1 MRLLLI
7 MAALIPFAYLQ
18 EPARQVQQDGTGV
31 VDRLRERRSGTDP
44 IAIAKGPPAKRKNLP
59 LNKPNKP
66 KPITPP
72 THRPLKSNN
81 RLLYSA
87 ADGYYNEMFN

>member
-7 MAALIPFAYLQ
+7 VAALIPFAYLQ
-18 EPARQVQQDGTGV
+18 EPGRQVQRDGTGF
-31 VDRLRERRSGTDP
+31 VDRLGKRGSGDP

-72 THRPLKSNN
+72 SHRPLKNNN

-87 ADGYYNEMFN
+87 ADGYYTEMFN